1 MLVAAVASSIAVSK
15 GLGRHV
21 SYVPVENI
29 DFLSALLNVSVTV
42 LILASALSK
51 TSFVM
56 TVLRLVS
63 GHLRWAAWFILVST
77 NVLLGINIA
86 LLWVTFVPHPA
97 TA

>member
-1 MLVAAVASSIAVSK
+1 MASTVAVSK
-15 GLGRHV
+15 GLGKHV
-21 SYVPVENI
+21 FNVPSENVE
-29 DFLSALLNVSVTV
+29 FLSILINVSVSV

-63 GHLRWAAWFILVST
+63 GYLRWAAWFILVST
-77 NVLLGINIA
+77 NVLLGINII
-86 LLWVTFVPHPA
+86 LLWVSFEPNRP